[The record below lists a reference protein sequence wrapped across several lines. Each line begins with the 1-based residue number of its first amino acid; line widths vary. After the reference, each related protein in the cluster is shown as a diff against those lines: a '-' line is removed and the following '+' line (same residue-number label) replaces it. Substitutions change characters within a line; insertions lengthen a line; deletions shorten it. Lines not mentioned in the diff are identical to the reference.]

1 MSYLR
6 TPEHRALRAEI
17 IRRWKPWEQSS
28 GPKSAAGKAIVALNS
43 WRGNP
48 RGTMAAANRL
58 ARLISAD
65 DLALA
70 SPPSRDPSEG

>member
-1 MSYLR
+1 MSYVR
-6 TPEHRALRAEI
+6 TPEHRALRAEL
-17 IRRWKPWEQSS
+17 IRRWRPWEQSS
-28 GPKSAAGKAIVALNS
+28 GPKTDAGKAVVAMNS
-43 WRGNP
+43 WRGNQ
-48 RGTMAAANRL
+48 RGTISAANRL